1 MDIIDVDMVVDTVM
15 DTDMAMDTA
24 TDADMAMD
32 TATDT
37 DMAMDTAKVCFKLH
51 QTIKYS
57 DNFRVFFILLG

>member
-15 DTDMAMDTA
+15 DTNMAMDTA
-24 TDADMAMD
+24 TDA
-32 TATDT
+32 